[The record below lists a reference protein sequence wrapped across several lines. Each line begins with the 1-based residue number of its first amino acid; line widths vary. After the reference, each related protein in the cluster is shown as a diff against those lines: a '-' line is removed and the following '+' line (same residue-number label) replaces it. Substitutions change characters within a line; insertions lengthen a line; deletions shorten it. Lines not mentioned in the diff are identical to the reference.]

1 MARVISVIFCN
12 LFVVMEVADEDV
24 NHNLIILYDSD

>member
-1 MARVISVIFCN
+1 MDA
-12 LFVVMEVADEDV
+12 ADEDV